1 MSGFGGLG
9 GLGGFRGDVRGGGR
23 LLGGAG
29 DRALGLGDR
38 GMRRGVRR
46 TVAALLSAT
55 TATRGRRLDGTGA
68 APVPTP
74 LSPRPL
80 VSKSSM
86 PGRCG
91 PSPSKGSFGRCR
103 SGSDGRW
110 MSGVWTSVCS
120 PPPNLRLPPPP
131 PIAPMMPEVSAEP
144 MSFSPPKISD
154 ITSVVT
160 MLDAPPMRPLPISE
174 DANFGAKAEPAP
186 EKIPP
191 IAPPI
196 APPSRA
202 WSVAAVSHLVRS
214 PLRNWIPW
222 ITASMP
228 TMNPTPVAI
237 EISSRFSSILTI
249 ARTPVTRTGIASGA
263 QKASSAISTA
273 SHTSW
278 AMIMY
283 LAYSTCNPVFRPS
296 SPNCPAASAMSGILD
311 FNCWVKAVNSSAT
324 WPPTL
329 CSTPLVAGSISRLM
343 AVSWRAASSH
353 AAPRLRSLSSSPL
366 GQSCPTASLATQSS
380 SGGSSMLMTWC
391 SSPVSRWAGPRW
403 CATAGS
409 PRRSGPPCVRD

>member
-1 MSGFGGLG
+1 MAPGV
-9 GLGGFRGDVRGGGR
+9 DVVEPVERVDSADLVDSVDSVETCGVVAVFWVAPVTWPSDSVTVACGEVCAVLSPLPSPLR
-23 LLGGAG
+23 LPPVAG
-29 DRALGLGDR
+29 DLTEP
-38 GMRRGVRR
+38 VPP
-46 TVAALLSAT
+46 
-55 TATRGRRLDGTGA
+55 
-68 APVPTP
+68 PVPTP

-91 PSPSKGSFGRCR
+91 PSPSKGSFGKCR

-110 MSGVWTSVCS
+110 MSGAWTSVCS

-228 TMNPTPVAI
+228 TMKPTPVAI

-273 SHTSW
+273 SHTS
-278 AMIMY
+278 
-283 LAYSTCNPVFRPS
+283 
-296 SPNCPAASAMSGILD
+296 
-311 FNCWVKAVNSSAT
+311 
-324 WPPTL
+324 
-329 CSTPLVAGSISRLM
+329 
-343 AVSWRAASSH
+343 
-353 AAPRLRSLSSSPL
+353 
-366 GQSCPTASLATQSS
+366 
-380 SGGSSMLMTWC
+380 
-391 SSPVSRWAGPRW
+391 
-403 CATAGS
+403 
-409 PRRSGPPCVRD
+409 